1 MSETKEAAE
10 EKGAKIVRYFKPGP
24 ATITVKDAE
33 GKDAEVPN
41 PEWRFYRG
49 IPARDLTEAD
59 WRDLTDEQKA
69 AVDAGHVVET
79 KDTGKRDV
87 KNVPILEEVRETL
100 YARTRSSGR
109 RKD

>member
-10 EKGAKIVRYFKPGP
+10 EKGAKIVRYFTPGP

-33 GKDAEVPN
+33 GQDREVAN
-41 PEWRFYRG
+41 PDFRFYRG

-59 WRDLTDEQKA
+59 WRELSDEQKA
-69 AVDAGHVVET
+69 TVDKGHVVET
-79 KDTGKRDV
+79 KDTGRRDA

-100 YARTRSSGR
+100 YARTRSSR